1 MLALIAV
8 LLFLILYVLA
18 PNLVNEMLALMFK
31 LALWIGAAIAVIL
44 LCVLCVFVAQAGIEV
59 ATGGVQLNTPDPHQ
73 PAWDTEDLR
82 TLGYLFGFGLV
93 ASAGQ
98 GLWKLAGDAYLYMRG
113 GRKTHERIR

>member
-1 MLALIAV
+1 MLVVIAV
-8 LLFLILYVLA
+8 LLFLILFVLA
-18 PNLVNEMLALMFK
+18 PDFVGEVCLLLFK
-31 LALWIGAAIAVIL
+31 LAFWIGAAIAVIL
-44 LCVLCVFVAQAGIEV
+44 FCVFVGQAGIEV

-113 GRKTHERIR
+113 GRKTHEHER